1 MKNCDNCS
9 VFFQTGDS
17 ILTQKSNELGKS
29 MRLDFCN
36 EDCLKNSK
44 ENYPFLNPFK
54 FEIEIINNEQNHVID
69 PNMIYIVTNFYELI
83 FENGEAKKSLRTIK
97 EYIDLRN
104 KQPDNITQKELEYI
118 NFMKDIGFI
127 NM

>member
-36 EDCLKNSK
+36 EDCLKTSK
-44 ENYPFLNPFK
+44 EKYPFLNPFK

-104 KQPDNITQKELEYI
+104 KQPDNITQKGLEYI
-118 NFMKDIGFI
+118 KRSCGCY
-127 NM
+127 